1 MIAQRIIEG
10 TILAIVLGWVLT
22 HATEFSAVANSTANV
37 VVGSVR
43 ALQGRTG

>member
-1 MIAQRIIEG
+1 MTERIIEG

-22 HATEFSAVANSTANV
+22 HATEFSNVANSTANV
-37 VVGSVR
+37 IVGSVR